1 MLVWVDYEGQAV
13 RVRGSMMVWEGRQTG
28 PVFGDVGIGG
38 YDMPP
43 CDHLGDVDA
52 AIECRVYH

>member
-1 MLVWVDYEGQAV
+1 
-13 RVRGSMMVWEGRQTG
+13 MVWEGRQTG
-28 PVFGDVGIGG
+28 PVFGDVGIRG

-52 AIECRVYH
+52 AIECRVYHQATKI